1 MKILKELS
9 DLNEI
14 QELRYKFAK
23 ALDNQD
29 WDLFQS
35 LLSDKLDID
44 YSNFG
49 IPQAEMTSY
58 DYTAMMKHSF
68 STNGLQTEHFVTN
81 MLIDIQDKT
90 ATAEVN
96 VLARHIVN
104 NDGNEH
110 TLDVNAYYEDRFVE
124 TEDGWKFNAVKINPR
139 WITGDPSKIFT
150 F

>member
-1 MKILKELS
+1 MKTLKELS

-29 WDLFQS
+29 WNLFQS
-35 LLSDKLDID
+35 LLNDKLDID

-49 IPQAEMTSY
+49 IPQAEMTNQ
-58 DYTAMMKHSF
+58 DYTAMMQHSF
-68 STNGLQTEHFVTN
+68 STNGLKTEHFVTN
-81 MLIDIQDKT
+81 MLIDIQDKS
-90 ATAEVN
+90 AKAEVN
-96 VLARHIVN
+96 VLARHIV
-104 NDGNEH
+104 DHDDKEY
-110 TLDVNAYYEDRFVE
+110 TLDVNAYYEDEFIE
-124 TEDGWKFNAVKINPR
+124 TDKGWKFNAIKINPR